1 MAYSITGFCDAVL
14 EDLTTNVRSLTDCM
28 LHRYGTYDPEQ
39 FVAEQGERHLAVWPA
54 DEIETAVPLVTGAGG
69 DLLVQTFQI
78 AYWEFSEEGIR
89 GVLDEQGAS
98 DLLALLEQTR
108 ARIYAVGNTFLGE
121 SELVRYLGARWSG
134 RSGLTRWFQLAVS
147 SRTSQIVT

>member
-1 MAYSITGFCDAVL
+1 MAYSITGFCDAL
-14 EDLTTNVRSLTDCM
+14 LADLTAEVAGLRDC
-28 LHRYGTYDPEQ
+28 LVHRYATYDPEQ

-54 DEIETAVPLVTGAGG
+54 DEIETAVPLVTGPGG
-69 DLLVQTFQI
+69 DILVQSFQI

-89 GVLDEQGAS
+89 GVLDEPAAS
-98 DLLALLEQTR
+98 DLLGLLEQTR
-108 ARIYAVGNTFLGE
+108 ARIYAIGNTFLGE

-147 SRTSQIVT
+147 SRTSQIIT